1 MFIYLS
7 KKIAI
12 PNNTRIQ
19 CLAWNREHGYIA
31 CGGDNGLL
39 KVLKLE
45 TEKDGKVRGL
55 AAPSNLS
62 MNQTLEGHSGVVQVV
77 AWNSQFQKLTSSDQN
92 GLIIVWMLYK
102 GSWYEE
108 MINNR
113 NKSLVRGMAWNAD
126 GQKICIV
133 YDDGAVIVG
142 SVDGNRIWGKELKN
156 LHLHL
161 VEWSPDGKFLL
172 FGMQNGEVHVY
183 EQGGNAVSKISLPL
197 LHSSSGT
204 KLIGMHW
211 YNRCLP
217 EPGCPVL
224 AIGYENGKVQLM
236 CNESDDSPLVLDT
249 DMVSTCLQWNHDGT
263 MLAVTGKSYGSES
276 EKRNMVKFFN
286 PYGQYLHTL
295 RVPGKE
301 ITSCAWEGMGLRIA
315 LAVDSFIFFAN
326 IRPDYKWCYLA
337 NTVAYAFNKTDRIES
352 TVVFWNT
359 NTNEKYVKYM
369 KNLLKMCA
377 AGELCTISTR
387 EDGSSPKYALIVCN
401 SIGTPVDSTMTDVEP
416 LQLSMTESHVFA
428 ASKDQI
434 FVWRFQTPRGRTV
447 VLELSGQR
455 SKPVLERVIHINETP
470 AEGENLNDMDK
481 IYEAKKKH
489 QFQVNTDSICC
500 LAASEKMLIVGRESG
515 TFHRYSMPQLLLVQ
529 KYSIPCRPNRVM
541 LNCTSSRMSVID
553 ITGCLL
559 LFDLEAR
566 SLEGEQLAFE
576 RRDIWD
582 VKWAKD
588 NSELFVLMEKTRMY
602 VFRNLDP
609 EEPVMSSGYICSFS
623 NLEIRTVLLDEI
635 MQDPENPS
643 QEFVCNM
650 EAKSLRDSRDLLA
663 KVGIEEATQ
672 FIEDNSHPRLWQLL
686 AEAALQKMD
695 FQTAEAAFVRCR
707 DYQGIQFVKHIA
719 NLPNEDIRKAEV
731 KAYFKQFDDAEK
743 IYLEIDRRDLAVS
756 MRKMLGDWFRVVQLL
771 KSGNSGTDDR
781 QLEEAWNAIGD
792 YYADR
797 RKWDNAITY
806 YKQGHNHG
814 RLAEAYFAIED
825 YNGLESLMKSL
836 PEGQSLLSDI
846 GCMFGS
852 VGMCNQAVEAYKKCN
867 KIKEAI
873 DICVSLNEW
882 NTAIGLAKEFN
893 VREIDTLLAQYAKR
907 LLDEG
912 KILSAVELY
921 RKANR
926 FRDAAQL
933 MFRVAAEESKGNHTP
948 SVMKKMYVLAA
959 TLVEEHRMLSR
970 KMSRSIGGTKATNE
984 ASLALNALMSD
995 DTKGAGTFRPLD
1007 QPWRGAEAFHF
1018 YLLAQ
1023 RQLYEGFV
1031 DAAMRTALNLREY
1044 EDIMDSSEIYSLLAL
1059 TSCANRSFGTCSKA
1073 FAKLES
1079 LTSLSPDE
1087 RQAYQQLAVDIFT
1100 KHSRN
1105 DSREVKNECPNCESA
1120 VPEWTTTCASCG
1132 SKLPVCI
1139 ATSRVLREPS
1149 QQWTCSLC
1157 RHSAYKQDV
1166 VHRHS
1171 CPLCHAPKTSVA

>member
-1 MFIYLS
+1 MIGWFNDYFRPIALKTILSALHKAVIMFIYLS

-183 EQGGNAVSKISLPL
+183 EQGGNPVSKIPLPL
-197 LHSSSGT
+197 LHGSGGT
-204 KLIGMHW
+204 KLIGVHW
-211 YNRCLP
+211 YSRCMP

-224 AIGYENGKVQLM
+224 AIGYDNGKVQLM
-236 CNESDDSPLVLDT
+236 SNESDDSPLVLDT
-249 DMVSTCLQWNHDGT
+249 DMVATCLQWNHDGS

-301 ITSCAWEGMGLRIA
+301 ITACAWEGMGLRIA

-326 IRPDYKWCYLA
+326 IRPDYKWCFLA

-352 TVVFWNT
+352 TVIFWNT
-359 NTNEKYVKYM
+359 NTNEKYIKYI
-369 KNLLKMCA
+369 KNLQKMCA
-377 AGELCTISTR
+377 MGEFCTIATR
-387 EDGSSPKYALIVCN
+387 EDGNSPKYALIVCN
-401 SIGTPVDSTMTDVEP
+401 SIGTPVDSITTEVEP
-416 LQLSMTESHVFA
+416 LHLSMTESHVFA
-428 ASKDQI
+428 ASRDQI
-434 FVWRFQTPRGRTV
+434 FVWRFQTPRGRT

-455 SKPVLERVIHINETP
+455 SKPVLERVIHINEAPT
-470 AEGENLNDMDK
+470 EGENSDDVDK

-489 QFQVNTDSICC
+489 QFQVNTDPICC
-500 LAASEKMLIVGRESG
+500 LAASEKMFIVGRESG
-515 TFHRYSMPQLLLVQ
+515 TFQRYSMPQLMLVQ
-529 KYSIPCRPNRVM
+529 KYTISCRPNKIA

-559 LFDLEAR
+559 LYDLEAR
-566 SLEGEQLAFE
+566 SSEGEQLTFE
-576 RRDIWD
+576 RRDVWD

-635 MQDPENPS
+635 MQDPENPR

-686 AEAALQKMD
+686 AEAALQRMD
-695 FQTAEAAFVRCR
+695 FQTAETAFVRCR

-719 NLPNEDIRKAEV
+719 TLPNEDIRKAEV

-743 IYLEIDRRDLAVS
+743 IYLEIDRS
-756 MRKMLGDWFRVVQLL
+756 H
-771 KSGNSGTDDR
+771 
-781 QLEEAWNAIGD
+781 
-792 YYADR
+792 ADCCR
-797 RKWDNAITY
+797 
-806 YKQGHNHG
+806 
-814 RLAEAYFAIED
+814 
-825 YNGLESLMKSL
+825 
-836 PEGQSLLSDI
+836 
-846 GCMFGS
+846 
-852 VGMCNQAVEAYKKCN
+852 
-867 KIKEAI
+867 
-873 DICVSLNEW
+873 
-882 NTAIGLAKEFN
+882 
-893 VREIDTLLAQYAKR
+893 
-907 LLDEG
+907 
-912 KILSAVELY
+912 
-921 RKANR
+921 
-926 FRDAAQL
+926 
-933 MFRVAAEESKGNHTP
+933 
-948 SVMKKMYVLAA
+948 
-959 TLVEEHRMLSR
+959 
-970 KMSRSIGGTKATNE
+970 
-984 ASLALNALMSD
+984 
-995 DTKGAGTFRPLD
+995 
-1007 QPWRGAEAFHF
+1007 
-1018 YLLAQ
+1018 
-1023 RQLYEGFV
+1023 
-1031 DAAMRTALNLREY
+1031 
-1044 EDIMDSSEIYSLLAL
+1044 
-1059 TSCANRSFGTCSKA
+1059 
-1073 FAKLES
+1073 
-1079 LTSLSPDE
+1079 
-1087 RQAYQQLAVDIFT
+1087 IF
-1100 KHSRN
+1100 
-1105 DSREVKNECPNCESA
+1105 
-1120 VPEWTTTCASCG
+1120 
-1132 SKLPVCI
+1132 
-1139 ATSRVLREPS
+1139 
-1149 QQWTCSLC
+1149 
-1157 RHSAYKQDV
+1157 
-1166 VHRHS
+1166 
-1171 CPLCHAPKTSVA
+1171 

>member
-183 EQGGNAVSKISLPL
+183 EQGGNPVSKIPLPL
-197 LHSSSGT
+197 LHGSVGT
-204 KLIGMHW
+204 KLIGVHW
-211 YNRCLP
+211 YSRCLR

-249 DMVSTCLQWNHDGT
+249 DMVATCLQWNHDGSL
-263 MLAVTGKSYGSES
+263 LAVTGKSYGTEG
-276 EKRNMVKFFN
+276 EKKNVVKFFN

-295 RVPGKE
+295 KVPGKE
-301 ITSCAWEGMGLRIA
+301 ITACAWEGMGLRIA

-326 IRPDYKWCYLA
+326 IRPDYKWCFLV
-337 NTVAYAFNKTDRIES
+337 NTVAYAFNKADRIES
-352 TVVFWNT
+352 TVIFWNT
-359 NTNEKYVKYM
+359 NTNEKYVKYI
-369 KNLLKMCA
+369 KNLQKMCA
-377 AGELCTISTR
+377 MGEFCTIATR
-387 EDGSSPKYALIVCN
+387 EDGHTPKYALIVCN
-401 SIGTPVDSTMTDVEP
+401 SIGTPVDSTTTEVEP

-428 ASKDQI
+428 ASRDQI
-434 FVWRFQTPRGRTV
+434 FVWRFQTPRGRT

-455 SKPVLERVIHINETP
+455 SKPVLERVIHINEAP
-470 AEGENLNDMDK
+470 SEGENSNDVDK

-489 QFQVNTDSICC
+489 QFQVNTDPICC
-500 LAASEKMLIVGRESG
+500 LTASEKMFIAGRESG
-515 TFHRYSMPQLLLVQ
+515 TFQRYSMPQLVLVQ
-529 KYSIPCRPNRVM
+529 KYAISCRPNKVA

-559 LFDLEAR
+559 LYDLEAR
-566 SLEGEQLAFE
+566 SSEGEQLTFE
-576 RRDIWD
+576 RRDVWD
-582 VKWAKD
+582 VKWARD

-635 MQDPENPS
+635 MQDPENPR

-695 FQTAEAAFVRCR
+695 FQTAETAFVRCR

-743 IYLEIDRRDLAVS
+743 IYLEIDRS
-756 MRKMLGDWFRVVQLL
+756 H
-771 KSGNSGTDDR
+771 
-781 QLEEAWNAIGD
+781 
-792 YYADR
+792 ADCCR
-797 RKWDNAITY
+797 
-806 YKQGHNHG
+806 
-814 RLAEAYFAIED
+814 
-825 YNGLESLMKSL
+825 
-836 PEGQSLLSDI
+836 
-846 GCMFGS
+846 
-852 VGMCNQAVEAYKKCN
+852 
-867 KIKEAI
+867 
-873 DICVSLNEW
+873 
-882 NTAIGLAKEFN
+882 
-893 VREIDTLLAQYAKR
+893 
-907 LLDEG
+907 
-912 KILSAVELY
+912 
-921 RKANR
+921 
-926 FRDAAQL
+926 
-933 MFRVAAEESKGNHTP
+933 
-948 SVMKKMYVLAA
+948 
-959 TLVEEHRMLSR
+959 
-970 KMSRSIGGTKATNE
+970 
-984 ASLALNALMSD
+984 
-995 DTKGAGTFRPLD
+995 
-1007 QPWRGAEAFHF
+1007 
-1018 YLLAQ
+1018 
-1023 RQLYEGFV
+1023 
-1031 DAAMRTALNLREY
+1031 
-1044 EDIMDSSEIYSLLAL
+1044 
-1059 TSCANRSFGTCSKA
+1059 
-1073 FAKLES
+1073 
-1079 LTSLSPDE
+1079 
-1087 RQAYQQLAVDIFT
+1087 IF
-1100 KHSRN
+1100 
-1105 DSREVKNECPNCESA
+1105 
-1120 VPEWTTTCASCG
+1120 
-1132 SKLPVCI
+1132 
-1139 ATSRVLREPS
+1139 
-1149 QQWTCSLC
+1149 
-1157 RHSAYKQDV
+1157 
-1166 VHRHS
+1166 
-1171 CPLCHAPKTSVA
+1171 

>member
-183 EQGGNAVSKISLPL
+183 EQGGNPVSKIPLPL
-197 LHSSSGT
+197 LHGSGGT
-204 KLIGMHW
+204 KLIGVHW
-211 YNRCLP
+211 YSRCMP

-224 AIGYENGKVQLM
+224 AIGYDNGKVQLM
-236 CNESDDSPLVLDT
+236 SNESDDSPLVLDT
-249 DMVSTCLQWNHDGT
+249 DMVATCLQWNHDGS

-295 RVPGKE
+295 KVPGKE
-301 ITSCAWEGMGLRIA
+301 ITACAWEGMGLRIA

-326 IRPDYKWCYLA
+326 IRPDYKWCFLA
-337 NTVAYAFNKTDRIES
+337 NTVAYAFNKADRIES
-352 TVVFWNT
+352 TVIFWNT
-359 NTNEKYVKYM
+359 NTNEKYVKYI
-369 KNLLKMCA
+369 KHLQKMCA
-377 AGELCTISTR
+377 MGEFCTIATR
-387 EDGSSPKYALIVCN
+387 EDGNSPKYALIVCN
-401 SIGTPVDSTMTDVEP
+401 SIGTPVDSITTEVEP
-416 LQLSMTESHVFA
+416 LHLSMTESHVFS
-428 ASKDQI
+428 ASRDQI
-434 FVWRFQTPRGRTV
+434 FVWRFQTPRGRT

-455 SKPVLERVIHINETP
+455 SKPVLERVIHINEAPT
-470 AEGENLNDMDK
+470 EGENSDDVDK

-489 QFQVNTDSICC
+489 QFQVNTDPICC
-500 LAASEKMLIVGRESG
+500 LAASEKMFIVGRESG
-515 TFHRYSMPQLLLVQ
+515 TFQRYSMPQLMLVQ
-529 KYSIPCRPNRVM
+529 KYAISCRPNKIA

-559 LFDLEAR
+559 LYDLEAR
-566 SLEGEQLAFE
+566 SSEGEQLTFE
-576 RRDIWD
+576 RRDVWD

-635 MQDPENPS
+635 MQDPENPR

-686 AEAALQKMD
+686 AEAALQRMD
-695 FQTAEAAFVRCR
+695 FQTAETAFVRCR

-719 NLPNEDIRKAEV
+719 TLPNEDIRKAEV

-756 MRKMLGDWFRVVQLL
+756 LRKMLGDWFRVVQLL

-797 RKWDNAITY
+797 HKWDNAITY

-814 RLAEAYFAIED
+814 RLAQAYFAMED
-825 YNGLESLMKSL
+825 YNGLENLMKSL
-836 PEGQSLLSDI
+836 PEGQPLLNDI
-846 GCMFGS
+846 GSMFGS

-867 KIKEAI
+867 EVKAAI
-873 DICVSLNEW
+873 DTCVSLNEW
-882 NTAIGLAKEFN
+882 NTAIELAKEFN
-893 VREIDTLLAQYAKR
+893 VREIDTLLAQYARR

-933 MFRVAAEESKGNHTP
+933 MFKVAAEESKKNHAP
-948 SVMKKMYVLAA
+948 SLMKKIYVLGA

-970 KMSRSIGGTKATNE
+970 KTSRTTGSTKGTKE

-995 DTKGAGTFRPLD
+995 DAKGAGTFQPLD

-1023 RQLYEGFV
+1023 RQLHEGFV

-1044 EDIMDSSEIYSLLAL
+1044 EDILDGSEIYALLAL

-1079 LTSLSPDE
+1079 LTTLTADE
-1087 RQAYQQLAVDIFT
+1087 RQAFQQLAVDIFT

-1105 DSREVKNECPNCESA
+1105 DSRNVKNECPNCEST
-1120 VPEWTTTCASCG
+1120 VSEWTSTCSSCG
-1132 SKLPVCI
+1132 SKLPVCV
-1139 ATSRVLREPS
+1139 ATSRVLKDPS
-1149 QQWTCSLC
+1149 QQWTCPLC

-1166 VHRHS
+1166 LHRHS

>member
-183 EQGGNAVSKISLPL
+183 EQGGNPVSKIPLPL
-197 LHSSSGT
+197 LHGSGGT
-204 KLIGMHW
+204 KLIGVHW
-211 YNRCLP
+211 YSRCMP

-224 AIGYENGKVQLM
+224 AIGYDNGKVQLM
-236 CNESDDSPLVLDT
+236 SNESDDSPLVLDT
-249 DMVSTCLQWNHDGT
+249 DMVATCLQWNHDGS

-295 RVPGKE
+295 KVPGKE
-301 ITSCAWEGMGLRIA
+301 ITACAWEGMGLRIA

-326 IRPDYKWCYLA
+326 IRPDYKWCFLA
-337 NTVAYAFNKTDRIES
+337 NTVAYAFNKADRIES
-352 TVVFWNT
+352 TVIFWNT
-359 NTNEKYVKYM
+359 NTNEKYVKYI
-369 KNLLKMCA
+369 KHLQKMCA
-377 AGELCTISTR
+377 MGEFCTIATR
-387 EDGSSPKYALIVCN
+387 EDGNSPKYALIVCN
-401 SIGTPVDSTMTDVEP
+401 SIGTPVDSITTEVEP
-416 LQLSMTESHVFA
+416 LHLSMTESHVFS
-428 ASKDQI
+428 ASRDQI
-434 FVWRFQTPRGRTV
+434 FVWRFQTPRGRT

-455 SKPVLERVIHINETP
+455 SKPVLERVIHINEAPT
-470 AEGENLNDMDK
+470 EGENSDDVDK

-489 QFQVNTDSICC
+489 QFQVNTDPICC
-500 LAASEKMLIVGRESG
+500 LAASEKMFIVGRESG
-515 TFHRYSMPQLLLVQ
+515 TFQRYSMPQLMLVQ
-529 KYSIPCRPNRVM
+529 KYAISCRPNKIA

-559 LFDLEAR
+559 LYDLEAR
-566 SLEGEQLAFE
+566 SSEGEQLTFE
-576 RRDIWD
+576 RRDVWD

-635 MQDPENPS
+635 MQDPENPR

-686 AEAALQKMD
+686 AEAALQRMD
-695 FQTAEAAFVRCR
+695 FQTAETAFVRCR

-719 NLPNEDIRKAEV
+719 TLPNEDIRKAEV

-756 MRKMLGDWFRVVQLL
+756 LRKMLGDWFRVVQLL

-797 RKWDNAITY
+797 HKWDNAITY

-814 RLAEAYFAIED
+814 RLAQAYFAMED
-825 YNGLESLMKSL
+825 YNGLENLMKSL
-836 PEGQSLLSDI
+836 PEGQPLLNDI
-846 GCMFGS
+846 GSMFGS

-867 KIKEAI
+867 EVKAAI
-873 DICVSLNEW
+873 DTCVSLNEW
-882 NTAIGLAKEFN
+882 NTAIELAKEFN
-893 VREIDTLLAQYAKR
+893 VREIDTLLAQYARR

-933 MFRVAAEESKGNHTP
+933 MFKVAAEESKKNHAP
-948 SVMKKMYVLAA
+948 SLMKKIYVLGA

-970 KMSRSIGGTKATNE
+970 KTSRTTGSTKGTKE

-995 DTKGAGTFRPLD
+995 DAKGAGTFQPLD

-1023 RQLYEGFV
+1023 RQLHEGFV

-1044 EDIMDSSEIYSLLAL
+1044 EDILDGSEIYALLAL

-1079 LTSLSPDE
+1079 LTTLTADE
-1087 RQAYQQLAVDIFT
+1087 RQAFQQLAVDIFT
-1100 KHSRN
+1100 KTS
-1105 DSREVKNECPNCESA
+1105 
-1120 VPEWTTTCASCG
+1120 TCSSCG
-1132 SKLPVCI
+1132 SKLPVCV
-1139 ATSRVLREPS
+1139 ATSRVLKDPS
-1149 QQWTCSLC
+1149 QQWTCPLC

-1166 VHRHS
+1166 LHRHS

>member
-1 MFIYLS
+1 MLQISLKTNLSALHRAVIMFIYLS

-31 CGGDNGLL
+31 CGGENGLL

-45 TEKDGKVRGL
+45 TEKDGKIRGL

-113 NKSLVRGMAWNAD
+113 NKSVVRGMAWNAD

-156 LHLHL
+156 LHLYL

-211 YNRCLP
+211 YSRCLP

-263 MLAVTGKSYGSES
+263 MLAVTGKSYGAES
-276 EKRNMVKFFN
+276 EKKNMVKFFN

-295 RVPGKE
+295 RVPGRE
-301 ITSCAWEGMGLRIA
+301 ISACAWEGMGLRIA

-326 IRPDYKWCYLA
+326 IRPDYKWCFVA
-337 NTVAYAFNKTDRIES
+337 NTVVYAFNKTDRVES

-369 KNLLKMCA
+369 KNLQRMCA
-377 AGELCTISTR
+377 MGEFCAMATR
-387 EDGSSPKYALIVCN
+387 EDGNSAKYALTVCN
-401 SIGTPVDSTMTDVEP
+401 SIGTPVDSTTTEVEP
-416 LQLSMTESHVFA
+416 LHLFMTESHVFA

-434 FVWRFQTPRGRTV
+434 LTWRFQTPRGRT

-455 SKPVLERVIHINETP
+455 SKPVLERVVHVNDVP
-470 AEGENLNDMDK
+470 MEGEDSSDLDR
-481 IYEAKKKH
+481 IYEAKKRH
-489 QFQVNTDSICC
+489 QFQPNTDPICC
-500 LAASEKMLIVGRESG
+500 LAASEKILIVGRESG
-515 TFHRYSMPQLLLVQ
+515 TFQRYSVPQLALVQ
-529 KYSIPCRPNRVM
+529 KHAIPCRPNKVM
-541 LNCTSSRMSVID
+541 LNCTSSRMAVID

-559 LFDLEAR
+559 LYDLEAR
-566 SLEGEQLAFE
+566 SSEGEQLAFE
-576 RRDIWD
+576 RRDVWD

-623 NLEIRTVLLDEI
+623 NLEVRTVLLDEI

-672 FIEDNSHPRLWQLL
+672 FIEDNPHPRLWQLL

-719 NLPNEDIRKAEV
+719 TLPNEDIRKAEV

-743 IYLEIDRRDLAVS
+743 IYLEIDRS
-756 MRKMLGDWFRVVQLL
+756 H
-771 KSGNSGTDDR
+771 
-781 QLEEAWNAIGD
+781 
-792 YYADR
+792 ADCCR
-797 RKWDNAITY
+797 
-806 YKQGHNHG
+806 
-814 RLAEAYFAIED
+814 
-825 YNGLESLMKSL
+825 
-836 PEGQSLLSDI
+836 
-846 GCMFGS
+846 
-852 VGMCNQAVEAYKKCN
+852 
-867 KIKEAI
+867 
-873 DICVSLNEW
+873 
-882 NTAIGLAKEFN
+882 
-893 VREIDTLLAQYAKR
+893 
-907 LLDEG
+907 
-912 KILSAVELY
+912 
-921 RKANR
+921 
-926 FRDAAQL
+926 
-933 MFRVAAEESKGNHTP
+933 
-948 SVMKKMYVLAA
+948 
-959 TLVEEHRMLSR
+959 
-970 KMSRSIGGTKATNE
+970 
-984 ASLALNALMSD
+984 
-995 DTKGAGTFRPLD
+995 
-1007 QPWRGAEAFHF
+1007 
-1018 YLLAQ
+1018 
-1023 RQLYEGFV
+1023 
-1031 DAAMRTALNLREY
+1031 
-1044 EDIMDSSEIYSLLAL
+1044 
-1059 TSCANRSFGTCSKA
+1059 
-1073 FAKLES
+1073 
-1079 LTSLSPDE
+1079 
-1087 RQAYQQLAVDIFT
+1087 IF
-1100 KHSRN
+1100 
-1105 DSREVKNECPNCESA
+1105 
-1120 VPEWTTTCASCG
+1120 
-1132 SKLPVCI
+1132 
-1139 ATSRVLREPS
+1139 
-1149 QQWTCSLC
+1149 
-1157 RHSAYKQDV
+1157 
-1166 VHRHS
+1166 
-1171 CPLCHAPKTSVA
+1171 